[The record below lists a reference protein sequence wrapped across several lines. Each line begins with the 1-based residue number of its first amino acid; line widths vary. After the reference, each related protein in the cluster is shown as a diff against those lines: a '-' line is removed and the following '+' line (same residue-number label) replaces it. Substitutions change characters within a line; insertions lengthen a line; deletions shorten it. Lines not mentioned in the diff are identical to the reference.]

1 MTSAFRQQLP
11 ALTGGFDQ
19 CIEFGIDSR
28 TRQAFWL
35 RRQVQSR
42 PWQDELSRRVT
53 LWGSNAE
60 VGHGELL
67 QDADTQFSRLA
78 LPAHWPFEQYNS
90 ASGSF
95 VSSEDEQLQG
105 RLFTPAGTARW
116 QLRASSPVP
125 AETLTWPSGGFRCQP
140 TQWLGDVDVAGLP
153 LSGLFVGA
161 RIQFWGR
168 VAPVGMALLSA
179 PSLGGDARVQL
190 TAIGQ
195 FAGRAG
201 ALSERLNGAVGVLRV
216 ADETYRF
223 DRWWPAATVTPS
235 RLDAYRWMATLT
247 NAQHRLELVA
257 DGGNPRITP
266 WQGLVDASPEGLRH
280 LLRLTP
286 YAALHVR
293 LFARGSQ
300 TPLQE
305 WRTDASLLM
314 TLAGDGGALGPGPSA
329 PA

>member
-1 MTSAFRQQLP
+1 MMSAFRQQLP

-35 RRQVQSR
+35 RRQAQSR
-42 PWQDELSRRVT
+42 PWQNALSRRVT
-53 LWGSNAE
+53 VWASQAD
-60 VGHGELL
+60 VGQSELL
-67 QDADTQFSRLA
+67 QDSDTQFSRLE
-78 LPAHWPFEQYNS
+78 LPVHWPFEQYNS
-90 ASGSF
+90 SSGSF
-95 VSSEDEQLQG
+95 VCSENDSLRG
-105 RLFTPAGTARW
+105 RLFTVGGSAQW

-125 AETLTWPSGGFRCQP
+125 AETLTWPSGGLRCQP
-140 TQWLGDVDVAGLP
+140 TQWLGDVDVAGTS
-153 LSGLFVGA
+153 LSGLFVGT

-168 VAPVGMALLSA
+168 LAPFGMALLSA
-179 PSLGGDARVQL
+179 PRLGGDPRVQL

-201 ALSERLNGAVGVLRV
+201 ALSERLNGAVGILRV
-216 ADETYRF
+216 ADETYHF
-223 DRWWPAATVTPS
+223 DRWWPAGTVAPS

-247 NAQHRLELVA
+247 NAKYRLELVA

-266 WQGLVDASPEGLRH
+266 WQGLVDTTPEGLRH
-280 LLRLTP
+280 LLRLTT

-300 TPLQE
+300 DPLQE
-305 WRTDASLLM
+305 WRSDTSLLM
-314 TLAGDGGALGPGPSA
+314 TLAGDTQVLGRGPGA
-329 PA
+329 AA

>member
-1 MTSAFRQQLP
+1 MTHAFRQQLP

-28 TRQAFWL
+28 TRHAFWL

-42 PWQDELSRRVT
+42 PWQNALARRVT
-53 LWGSNAE
+53 AWVSQSEIGKA
-60 VGHGELL
+60 VLL
-67 QDADTQFSRLA
+67 EDSDVQISRLT
-78 LPAHWPFEQYNS
+78 LPAQWPSEQYNS

-95 VSSEDEQLQG
+95 VSSDDERFRG
-105 RLFTPAGTARW
+105 RLFTPAGNAQW

-125 AETLTWPSGGFRCQP
+125 AETLTWPSGGLRCQP
-140 TQWLGDVDVAGLP
+140 TQWLGDIQASGLP
-153 LSGLFVGA
+153 LSGLFVGT

-168 VAPVGMALLSA
+168 VAPIGMALLSA
-179 PSLGGDARVQL
+179 PSLGGDARIQL

-216 ADETYRF
+216 GDETYHF
-223 DRWWPAATVTPS
+223 DRWWPAGTVTPS

-247 NAQHRLELVA
+247 NARYRLELVA

-266 WQGLVDASPEGLRH
+266 WQGLVDSTPEGLRH
-280 LLRLTP
+280 LLRLTT
-286 YAALHVR
+286 YAVLHVR
-293 LFARGSQ
+293 LYARGGQ
-300 TPLQE
+300 KPLQE
-305 WRTDASLLM
+305 WRSDTSLLM
-314 TLAGDGGALGPGPSA
+314 TVAGDASALGSGPA
-329 PA
+329 ADA

>member
-1 MTSAFRQQLP
+1 MTHAFRQQLP

-28 TRQAFWL
+28 TRHAFWL

-42 PWQDELSRRVT
+42 PWQNALSRRVT
-53 LWGSNAE
+53 AWVSQPDAGRQC
-60 VGHGELL
+60 LL
-67 QDADTQFSRLA
+67 EDADLQYSRLA
-78 LPAHWPFEQYNS
+78 LPAQWPFEQYNS

-95 VSSEDEQLQG
+95 VSSEDEHCRG
-105 RLFTPAGTARW
+105 RLFTPAGNAQWR
-116 QLRASSPVP
+116 LRASSPVP
-125 AETLTWPSGGFRCQP
+125 AETLRWPSGGLRCQP
-140 TQWLGDVDVAGLP
+140 TQWLGDIQAADQS

-161 RIQFWGR
+161 RLQFWGR
-168 VAPVGMALLSA
+168 VAPIGMALLSA

-190 TAIGQ
+190 SAVGQ

-216 ADETYRF
+216 ADETYHF
-223 DRWWPAATVTPS
+223 DRWWPAGTVSPS

-247 NAQHRLELVA
+247 NARYRLELVA

-266 WQGLVDASPEGLRH
+266 WQGLVDGTPEGLRH
-280 LLRLTP
+280 LLRLTT

-300 TPLQE
+300 TPLHE
-305 WRTDASLLM
+305 WRSDSSLLM
-314 TLAGDGGALGPGPSA
+314 TVAGDSPALGPGPA
-329 PA
+329 VRA

>member
-1 MTSAFRQQLP
+1 MMSAFRQQLP

-19 CIEFGIDSR
+19 CIEFGIDAR

-35 RRQVQSR
+35 QRQVQSR
-42 PWQDELSRRVT
+42 PWQEALARRVT
-53 LWGSNAE
+53 IWGGTTDIGQTA
-60 VGHGELL
+60 LL
-67 QDADTQFSRLA
+67 QDADAQASRLA

-95 VSSEDEQLQG
+95 VSTEDDQLRG
-105 RLFTPAGTARW
+105 RLFTPAGSAQW

-125 AETLTWPSGGFRCQP
+125 AETLTWPSGGLRCQP
-140 TQWLGDVDVAGLP
+140 TQWLGDVQVAGLP

-161 RIQFWGR
+161 RVQHWGR
-168 VAPVGMALLSA
+168 LAPVGLALLSA

-223 DRWWPAATVTPS
+223 DRWWPAGTVHPS

-247 NAQHRLELVA
+247 NAKHRLELVA

-266 WQGLVDASPEGLRH
+266 WQGLVDTTPEGLRH

-293 LFARGSQ
+293 LFERGSQ
-300 TPLQE
+300 IPLQE
-305 WRTDASLLM
+305 WRSDSSLLM
-314 TLAGDGGALGPGPSA
+314 TIAGGAQALDRGPA
-329 PA
+329 VPA